1 VSTAIRLVAT
11 DLDGTLLRTDGTV
24 SGRTRRSIARA
35 REAGIVVVLVTARS
49 PRTLRPLARQVGVGD
64 LAICCNGAIVYDLA
78 AEAIVAH
85 APLASG
91 VARWIVT
98 ALRAAVPDVC
108 FAVERG
114 VRAGRDPRYAALC
127 VGAGAHAPPLIADAL
142 TLCAGDVTKLLVRH
156 PALSLPDLLR
166 VTRAIAGD
174 VAVVTHSGTVFVEI
188 SAAGVTKAAALE
200 ALCAQMGVDAARVV
214 ACGDMPNDLPM
225 LHWAGHGVAV
235 ANAHPAVLAA
245 ADEVT
250 LSNDDDGVARVLARE
265 TAAAI
270 AARPRDDG
278 RG

>member
-1 VSTAIRLVAT
+1 MAGRR
-11 DLDGTLLRTDGTV
+11 DGPAV
-24 SGRTRRSIARA
+24 
-35 REAGIVVVLVTARS
+35 
-49 PRTLRPLARQVGVGD
+49 
-64 LAICCNGAIVYDLA
+64 CCNGVIVYDLS

-85 APLASG
+85 TPLASG
-91 VARWIVT
+91 VARWLVT
-98 ALRAAVPDVC
+98 ALCAAVPGVC

-114 VRAGRDPRYAALC
+114 VRAGRDPGYAALC
-127 VGAGAHAPPLIADAL
+127 VDADDPPAFITDAL
-142 TLCAGDVTKLLVRH
+142 TLCAEDVTKLLVRH
-156 PALSLPDLLR
+156 PAMPLPDLLR
-166 VTRAIAGD
+166 NTRD
-174 VAVVTHSGTVFVEI
+174 NTVVTHSGAVFVEI
-188 SAAGVTKAAALE
+188 SAPGVTKAAALE

-270 AARPRDDG
+270 AARQRDDG
-278 RG
+278 GG

>member
-1 VSTAIRLVAT
+1 MAQ
-11 DLDGTLLRTDGTV
+11 
-24 SGRTRRSIARA
+24 
-35 REAGIVVVLVTARS
+35 
-49 PRTLRPLARQVGVGD
+49 QVGVTG
-64 LAICCNGAIVYDLA
+64 LAICCNGAIVYDLS

-85 APLASG
+85 TPLASG
-91 VARWIVT
+91 VARRLVT
-98 ALRAAVPDVC
+98 ALRAAVPGVC

-114 VRAGRDPRYAALC
+114 VRAGRDPGYAALC
-127 VGAGAHAPPLIADAL
+127 VDADDPPAFITDAL
-142 TLCAGDVTKLLVRH
+142 TLCTGDVTKLLVRH
-156 PALSLPDLLR
+156 PAMPLPDLLR
-166 VTRAIAGD
+166 NARDIAGD
-174 VAVVTHSGTVFVEI
+174 SAVVTHSGAVFVEI
-188 SAAGVTKAAALE
+188 SAADVTKAAALE

-270 AARPRDDG
+270 AARQRDEG
-278 RG
+278 GG